1 MKKIYLVM
9 SAVVLFA
16 LYGCSN
22 DGMTD
27 TYWRD
32 DKTGEWLIGFTENKV
47 IYDCKV
53 WEILSQADG
62 EDASTIMAGNGGVR
76 LVVKMGKDEDGRRII
91 TVGDTQ
97 AECSLIDGAYLPDY
111 PEKDDIDTLA
121 DNNYRE
127 GDSVTIVG
135 WMKPLNPVVAWFLD
149 ATDEVK
155 LSDDEV
161 VAEIISIYNGQELSF
176 KAPMDAEGHFML
188 RVPIENTMPIY
199 LKSRRGETMILAEP
213 NETYFV
219 MIDPVKDKKL
229 FMGKNA
235 RLQNE
240 INAHYLGVSFHSG
253 SELKEKG
260 GKEDFLRFVKQE
272 TDEDLQEL
280 DEMCRQHPTLSERY
294 KTYYTNKIL
303 TIKAWSLMQCSFL
316 MPGNRVP
323 EAYLKAVEEEYVQK
337 MHEPFTMMGYD
348 YSHFCV
354 DYYQNLET
362 EVRNRNVW
370 QLQWIMDRAE
380 KDGVL
385 KLSAQDREAIKQYD
399 LAYPAYWEKRE
410 STPDSLQGVLDDEF
424 DKNGFVKTIKE
435 ITSRKGYQDYAER
448 QFAMRDMEQTVKE
461 MEVRGWSRNAQDLYL
476 CHSLCHY
483 IDWSRNPL
491 HKDMLY
497 FVHSTIQI
505 EAAKNVIHAMNDK
518 YKEIANRKI
527 DSNILKSSDVVKG
540 MTDGEKMLQ
549 KMIEPY
555 KGKFILIDVWGTWC
569 VPCKEGLSH
578 SQEEYE
584 RLKDYDIV
592 YMYLANTS
600 PEESWKNVIR
610 EYNVT
615 GKNVAHYNLPDQQ
628 EQAVESYIGVHG
640 YPTYKLVDPKGN
652 LHDLS
657 FPLNVDEVEDMMK
670 RMLK

>member
-1 MKKIYLVM
+1 M
-9 SAVVLFA
+9 
-16 LYGCSN
+16 
-22 DGMTD
+22 
-27 TYWRD
+27 
-32 DKTGEWLIGFTENKV
+32 
-47 IYDCKV
+47 
-53 WEILSQADG
+53 
-62 EDASTIMAGNGGVR
+62 
-76 LVVKMGKDEDGRRII
+76 
-91 TVGDTQ
+91 
-97 AECSLIDGAYLPDY
+97 
-111 PEKDDIDTLA
+111 
-121 DNNYRE
+121 
-127 GDSVTIVG
+127 
-135 WMKPLNPVVAWFLD
+135 
-149 ATDEVK
+149 
-155 LSDDEV
+155 
-161 VAEIISIYNGQELSF
+161 
-176 KAPMDAEGHFML
+176 
-188 RVPIENTMPIY
+188 
-199 LKSRRGETMILAEP
+199 
-213 NETYFV
+213 
-219 MIDPVKDKKL
+219 
-229 FMGKNA
+229 
-235 RLQNE
+235 
-240 INAHYLGVSFHSG
+240 
-253 SELKEKG
+253 
-260 GKEDFLRFVKQE
+260 
-272 TDEDLQEL
+272 
-280 DEMCRQHPTLSERY
+280 
-294 KTYYTNKIL
+294 
-303 TIKAWSLMQCSFL
+303 
-316 MPGNRVP
+316 
-323 EAYLKAVEEEYVQK
+323 
-337 MHEPFTMMGYD
+337 
-348 YSHFCV
+348 
-354 DYYQNLET
+354 
-362 EVRNRNVW
+362 W

-385 KLSAQDREAIKQYD
+385 KLSAQDKEAIKQYD

-424 DKNGFVKTIKE
+424 GKNEFMKTINE

-461 MEVRGWSRNAQDLYL
+461 MEERGWSRNAQDLYL

-657 FPLNVDEVEDMMK
+657 FPLNVDEVEDMIK